1 MTATVPETFDPK
13 VFREVMG
20 HYPTGVAV
28 VTGRSSEGEVLA
40 LVVGTFASVS
50 LDPPLVSFMPMKTS
64 RTFQKLRTCD
74 SLCINILGGEQ
85 QAEMLAIAQRWEN
98 KLDGID
104 WYPSPSGDPILK
116 NSIAWVDTTI
126 ADVVEAG
133 DHWIVL
139 CAVADLQVTNS
150 VSPLLFFQGGYGSF
164 AGLEQASRLSHEI
177 LPAIHA
183 AHNAGEKL
191 KDLAHSIGCE
201 VSVFAAISDD
211 ELATV
216 FSELSADAT
225 REGGLASRFPLV
237 PPIGDSYMFDKSAE
251 LQERWMNKL
260 KNVSDEVRERH
271 RKRLEFIAEHGY
283 LLALL
288 PEAGSN
294 AYEQMIRATREYKK
308 ATLTPLEERSIR
320 EAIGSTRLD
329 YDPREPV
336 DDETYNVGSIVLP
349 VRDPSGD
356 YTMTLRLAQLPAGV
370 NGATVRDWVQRAQ
383 AVVEEI
389 EAAENTGHTEK

>member
-1 MTATVPETFDPK
+1 MTATVPDTFDPQ

-28 VTGRSSEGEVLA
+28 VTGRSAEGEILA
-40 LVVGTFASVS
+40 LVVGTFSSVS

-64 RTFQKLRTCD
+64 RTFQKLRQCE

-98 KLDGID
+98 KLDGIE
-104 WYPSPSGDPILK
+104 WYPSPSGDPVLK
-116 NSIAWVDTTI
+116 NAIAWVDTTI
-126 ADVVEAG
+126 SDVVEAG

-139 CAVADLQVTNS
+139 CAVSDLQITNS
-150 VSPLLFFQGGYGSF
+150 VAPLLFFQGGYGSF
-164 AGLEQASRLSHEI
+164 VGTEQVSRMGHEI
-177 LPAIHA
+177 LPAIHS
-183 AHNAGEKL
+183 AHNVGEQL

-216 FSELSADAT
+216 FSALSADAT
-225 REGGLASRFPLV
+225 REGGLASRFPMV
-237 PPIGDSYMFDKSAE
+237 PPIGDSYMFDKPAE

-260 KNVSDEVRERH
+260 RNVSDEVHERH
-271 RKRLEFIAEHGY
+271 RKRLDFIREHGY

-288 PEAGSN
+288 PEAGSS

-308 ATLTPLEERSIR
+308 ANPTPMEERSIR
-320 EAIGSTRLD
+320 EAIGTTRLD
-329 YDPREPV
+329 YDPRELE
-336 DDETYNVGSIVLP
+336 DGETYNVGSIVLP
-349 VRDPSGD
+349 VRDPSGA

-370 NGATVRDWVQRAQ
+370 TGADVRVWIDRAM
-383 AVVEEI
+383 AVAREI
-389 EAAENTGHTEK
+389 ERSGGNEGQE